1 MRSVPFA
8 APAAVLCGLLVAQP
22 AHASVVLSATRV
34 VFPGDARDVT
44 VRLTN
49 RREQPALVQ
58 AWIEPTGATPSPFAI
73 DPPLVRIEPGRGQAL
88 RIHKLP
94 GALPKDRE
102 SLFWLNVLDVP
113 SKQDPVAAHARVNVV
128 LRSRVKVFFRPAGL
142 PGSAAKAPAQLR
154 WHLREGHALEI
165 ANPTPYHVTVQRVM
179 LGDTQVVRGDTVAP
193 FGRLS
198 LPIGAPM
205 PLVRDRVVFDVIND
219 IGGSE
224 RHMAPWSRGDIP
236 RGR

>member
-34 VFPGDARDVT
+34 AGKDDARDVT

-88 RIHKLP
+88 R
-94 GALPKDRE
+94 
-102 SLFWLNVLDVP
+102 
-113 SKQDPVAAHARVNVV
+113 
-128 LRSRVKVFFRPAGL
+128 SRVKVFFRPEGL
-142 PGSAAKAPAQLR
+142 PGSAAKVPAQLR
-154 WHLREGHALEI
+154 DGHALEI

-179 LGDTQVVRGDTVAP
+179 LGDAQVVRGDTVAP

-198 LPIGAPM
+198 LPVGAPL
-205 PLVRDRVVFDVIND
+205 PPVRERVVFDVIND

-224 RHMAPWSRGDIP
+224 RHMAPWSRGETP